1 MFKVQA
7 TGWKG
12 LPGTNAPAYLTS
24 SVGDE
29 GQKFDNVDTCSAS
42 AFCVDSR
49 PFSRSSSSFSATK
62 LKETKGGIRQ
72 TSYGDLTTFK
82 TGAP

>member
-1 MFKVQA
+1 MFIVQA

-42 AFCVDSR
+42 DFCVDSR

-62 LKETKGGIRQ
+62 LKETSQ
-72 TSYGDLTTFK
+72 TSYDDLTIIFK